1 MKTRN
6 NKAVV
11 VLMTAALLLTSLL
24 PTGCVSRKNKD
35 MVALQSRI
43 EEFIDKFS
51 SGDNNAI
58 EDLVD
63 GRFDYQISSAKNSEL
78 LLKIASKS
86 GIEEYENFEIDR
98 KAGKAKVRAKISY
111 IEIGKFGR
119 DKENRNLTKEEYLE
133 KIDSYKERSTAHFT
147 FNFVLDD
154 GDWLIKD
161 ISAERYEKLFN
172 RPYSLSVQLISKDQA
187 KKACLDVFDK
197 LAKGEFKQQ
206 SFTYNTDELM
216 AFNTWGRTEP
226 VIMDAVTDF
235 AKEYFSF
242 IVSNGLTVEET
253 KNTMQYK
260 VTGYAPSKEAL
271 LSYLASDEYTITTC
285 KATIRAE
292 IAKNDQTR
300 QAVWDAYIA
309 EIYTDLTKQIP
320 NLMGEEYSAILKV
333 NATGDKVSI
342 TVRGSLFNITTD
354 DIFAAPKYDYSKEK
368 ACRKKAIQALYEAG
382 ELTRVQYDK
391 YMSEYRNDGGNDTG
405 RPTPTPTTTD
415 TTSNTTK
422 RNGTGWYPN
431 QAVNVKEE
439 TPDWSNGNLVYG
451 TSDPD
456 KNGISMLYSKEP
468 GWLNTAGYNISDDS
482 ITVMVKHDKK
492 LAKGT
497 ELEFDWDINGST
509 QQYGVPFV
517 VPEDGADEFFF
528 TIPAKLLYSGNTA
541 EFRLWEKGHAHVI
554 AYVKLTKT

>member
-1 MKTRN
+1 MKTRT

-35 MVALQSRI
+35 MVTLQYKI
-43 EEFIDKFS
+43 EEFMDKFA

-63 GRFDYQISSAKNSEL
+63 GRFDYQISSARNSEL
-78 LLKIASKS
+78 LLKFSSKTE
-86 GIEEYENFEIDR
+86 IEEYETFEIDH

-111 IEIGKFGR
+111 IEISNFTR
-119 DKENRNLTKEEYLE
+119 EKENRNLTKEEFIE

-172 RPYSLSVQLISKDQA
+172 RPYNLSVQLINKDQA

-206 SFTYNTDELM
+206 NFTYNTDELM
-216 AFNTWGRTEP
+216 AFNNWGRTEP
-226 VIMDAVTDF
+226 VIMDAVTGF
-235 AKEYFSF
+235 AKAYFSF

-253 KNTMQYK
+253 KTSLQYK
-260 VTGYAPSKEAL
+260 VTGYAPSKEAI
-271 LSYLASDEYTITTC
+271 LSYYASDEYTIAAC

-292 IAKNDQTR
+292 IAKNDQDR

-309 EIYTDLTKQIP
+309 EIYTDMTKQIP
-320 NLMGEEYSAILKV
+320 NLMGEEYSAVLKV

-342 TVRGSLFNITTD
+342 IAKSSLFNITTD

-382 ELTRVQYDK
+382 ELTRAQYDK
-391 YMSEYRNDGGNDTG
+391 YMSEYRNDGRDNAPQQTTVVDTKNGNINWQGADG
-405 RPTPTPTTTD
+405 
-415 TTSNTTK
+415 
-422 RNGTGWYPN
+422 YPN

-439 TPDWSNGNLVYG
+439 VPSWSDGNLIYG
-451 TSDPD
+451 TSTRDSA
-456 KNGISMLYSKEP
+456 GISMHYSKEP
-468 GWLNTAGYNISDDS
+468 GWLDTAGYNVSKDGTAI
-482 ITVMVKHDKK
+482 MLKFDKK
-492 LAKGT
+492 FTKGT
-497 ELEFDWDINGST
+497 KLVFDWTVNGKDYQSNIVYTVTDT
-509 QQYGVPFV
+509 QAESGVFIFALISEMKAGDV
-517 VPEDGADEFFF
+517 V
-528 TIPAKLLYSGNTA
+528 
-541 EFRLWEKGHAHVI
+541 EFRLWEEGHSHVI

>member
-1 MKTRN
+1 MKRRIRT
-6 NKAVV
+6 
-11 VLMTAALLLTSLL
+11 VLLAAALLLTSVFSS
-24 PTGCVSRKNKD
+24 GCVSRKNKD
-35 MVALQSRI
+35 MVTLQYKI
-43 EEFIDKFS
+43 EEFMDKFA

-63 GRFDYQISSAKNSEL
+63 GRFDYQISSARNSEL
-78 LLKIASKS
+78 LLKFSSKTE
-86 GIEEYENFEIDR
+86 IEEYETFEIDR

-111 IEIGKFGR
+111 IEISNFTR
-119 DKENRNLTKEEYLE
+119 EKENRNLTKEEFIE

-172 RPYSLSVQLISKDQA
+172 RPYNLSVQLINKDQA

-206 SFTYNTDELM
+206 NFTYNTEELM
-216 AFNTWGRTEP
+216 AFNNWGRTEP
-226 VIMDAVTDF
+226 VIMDAVTGF
-235 AKEYFSF
+235 AKAYFSF

-253 KNTMQYK
+253 KTSLQYK

-271 LSYLASDEYTITTC
+271 LSYYASDEYTIASC

-292 IAKNDQTR
+292 IAKNDQDR

-309 EIYTDLTKQIP
+309 EIYTDMTKQIP
-320 NLMGEEYSAILKV
+320 NLMGEEYSAVLKV

-342 TVRGSLFNITTD
+342 IAKSSLFNITTD

-382 ELTRVQYDK
+382 ELTRAQYDK
-391 YMSEYRNDGGNDTG
+391 YMSEYRNDGRDNAPQQTTVVDTKNGNINWQGADG
-405 RPTPTPTTTD
+405 
-415 TTSNTTK
+415 
-422 RNGTGWYPN
+422 YPN

-439 TPDWSNGNLVYG
+439 VPSWSDGNLIYG
-451 TSDPD
+451 TSKRDSA
-456 KNGISMLYSKEP
+456 GISMHYSKEP
-468 GWLNTAGYNISDDS
+468 GWLDTAGYNVSKDGTAI
-482 ITVMVKHDKK
+482 MLKFDKK
-492 LAKGT
+492 FTKGT
-497 ELEFDWDINGST
+497 KLVFDWTVNGRDYQEFISLYE
-509 QQYGVPFV
+509 QV
-517 VPEDGADEFFF
+517 VD
-528 TIPAKLLYSGNTA
+528 
-541 EFRLWEKGHAHVI
+541 V
-554 AYVKLTKT
+554 

>member
-1 MKTRN
+1 MKRRIRT
-6 NKAVV
+6 
-11 VLMTAALLLTSLL
+11 VLLAAALLLTSVFSS
-24 PTGCVSRKNKD
+24 GCVSRKNKD
-35 MVALQSRI
+35 MVTLQYKI
-43 EEFIDKFS
+43 EEFMDKFA

-63 GRFDYQISSAKNSEL
+63 GRFDYQISSARNSEL
-78 LLKIASKS
+78 LLKFASKTE
-86 GIEEYENFEIDR
+86 IEEYETFEIDH

-111 IEIGKFGR
+111 IEISNFTR
-119 DKENRNLTKEEYLE
+119 EKENRNLTKEEFIE

-172 RPYSLSVQLISKDQA
+172 RPYNLSVQLINKDQA

-206 SFTYNTDELM
+206 NFTYNTDELM
-216 AFNTWGRTEP
+216 AFNNWGRTEP
-226 VIMDAVTDF
+226 VIMDAVTGF
-235 AKEYFSF
+235 AKAYFSF

-253 KNTMQYK
+253 KTSLQYK
-260 VTGYAPSKEAL
+260 VIGYAPSKEAI
-271 LSYLASDEYTITTC
+271 LSYYASDEYTIASC

-292 IAKNDQTR
+292 IAKNDQDR

-309 EIYTDLTKQIP
+309 EIYTDMTKQIP
-320 NLMGEEYSAILKV
+320 NLMGEEYSAVLKV

-342 TVRGSLFNITTD
+342 IAKSSLFNITTD

-382 ELTRVQYDK
+382 ELTRAQYDK
-391 YMSEYRNDGGNDTG
+391 YMSEYRNDGRDNAPQQTTVVDTKNGNINWQGADG
-405 RPTPTPTTTD
+405 
-415 TTSNTTK
+415 
-422 RNGTGWYPN
+422 YPN

-439 TPDWSNGNLVYG
+439 VPSWSDGNLIYG
-451 TSDPD
+451 TSTRDSA
-456 KNGISMLYSKEP
+456 GISMHYSKEP
-468 GWLNTAGYNISDDS
+468 GWLDTAGYNVSKDGTAI
-482 ITVMVKHDKK
+482 MLKFDKK
-492 LAKGT
+492 FTKGT
-497 ELEFDWDINGST
+497 KLVFDWTVNGKDYQSNIVYTVTDT
-509 QQYGVPFV
+509 QAESGVFIFALISEMKVGDV
-517 VPEDGADEFFF
+517 V
-528 TIPAKLLYSGNTA
+528 
-541 EFRLWEKGHAHVI
+541 EFRLWEEGHSHVI

>member
-1 MKTRN
+1 MKTRT

-11 VLMTAALLLTSLL
+11 VLMTAALLLTSVFSS
-24 PTGCVSRKNKD
+24 GCVSRKNKD
-35 MVALQSRI
+35 MTALQYKI
-43 EEFIDKFS
+43 EEFMDKFA

-63 GRFDYQISSAKNSEL
+63 GRFDYQISSARNSEL
-78 LLKIASKS
+78 LLKFASKTE
-86 GIEEYENFEIDR
+86 IEEYETFEIDR

-111 IEIGKFGR
+111 IEISNFTR
-119 DKENRNLTKEEYLE
+119 EKENRNLTKEEFIE

-172 RPYSLSVQLISKDQA
+172 RPYNLSVQLINKDQA

-206 SFTYNTDELM
+206 NFTYNTDELM
-216 AFNTWGRTEP
+216 AFNNWGRTEP
-226 VIMDAVTDF
+226 VIMDAVTGF
-235 AKEYFSF
+235 AKAYFSF

-253 KNTMQYK
+253 KTSLQYK
-260 VTGYAPSKEAL
+260 VTGYAPSKEAI
-271 LSYLASDEYTITTC
+271 LSYYASDEYTIASC

-292 IAKNDQTR
+292 IAKNDQDR

-309 EIYTDLTKQIP
+309 EIYTDMTKQIP
-320 NLMGEEYSAILKV
+320 NLMGEEYSAVLKV

-342 TVRGSLFNITTD
+342 IAKSSLFNITTD

-382 ELTRVQYDK
+382 ELTRAQYDK
-391 YMSEYRNDGGNDTG
+391 YMSEYRNDGRDNAPQQTTVVDT
-405 RPTPTPTTTD
+405 
-415 TTSNTTK
+415 K
-422 RNGTGWYPN
+422 NGSINWQGADGYPN

-439 TPDWSNGNLVYG
+439 VPSWSDGNLIYG
-451 TSDPD
+451 TSTRDSA
-456 KNGISMLYSKEP
+456 GISMHYSKEP
-468 GWLNTAGYNISDDS
+468 GWLDTAGYNVSKDGTAI
-482 ITVMVKHDKK
+482 MLKFDKK
-492 LAKGT
+492 FTKGT
-497 ELEFDWDINGST
+497 KLVFDWTVNGKDYQSNIVYTVTDT
-509 QQYGVPFV
+509 QAESGVFIFALISEMKVGDV
-517 VPEDGADEFFF
+517 V
-528 TIPAKLLYSGNTA
+528 
-541 EFRLWEKGHAHVI
+541 EFRLWEEGHSHVI

>member
-1 MKTRN
+1 MKTKT

-24 PTGCVSRKNKD
+24 PSGCVSRKNKD
-35 MVALQSRI
+35 MTALQYKI
-43 EEFIDKFS
+43 EEFMDKFA

-63 GRFDYQISSAKNSEL
+63 GRFDYQISSARNSEL
-78 LLKIASKS
+78 LLKFSSKTE
-86 GIEEYENFEIDR
+86 IEEYETFEIDH

-111 IEIGKFGR
+111 IEISNFTR
-119 DKENRNLTKEEYLE
+119 EKENRNLTKEEFIE

-172 RPYSLSVQLISKDQA
+172 RPYNLSVQLINKDQA

-206 SFTYNTDELM
+206 NFTYNTDELM
-216 AFNTWGRTEP
+216 AFNNWGRTEP
-226 VIMDAVTDF
+226 VIMDAVTGF
-235 AKEYFSF
+235 AKAYFSF

-253 KNTMQYK
+253 KTSLQYK
-260 VTGYAPSKEAL
+260 VTGYAPSKEAI
-271 LSYLASDEYTITTC
+271 LSYYASDEYTIASC

-292 IAKNDQTR
+292 IAKNDQDR

-309 EIYTDLTKQIP
+309 EIYTDVTKQIP
-320 NLMGEEYSAILKV
+320 NLMGEEYSAVLKV

-342 TVRGSLFNITTD
+342 SAKSSLFNITTD
-354 DIFAAPKYDYSKEK
+354 DVFAAPKYDYSKEK

-382 ELTRVQYDK
+382 ELTRAQYDK
-391 YMSEYRNDGGNDTG
+391 YMSEYRNDGRDNAPQQTTVVDT
-405 RPTPTPTTTD
+405 
-415 TTSNTTK
+415 K
-422 RNGTGWYPN
+422 NGSINWQGADGYPN

-439 TPDWSNGNLVYG
+439 VPSWSDGNLIYG
-451 TSDPD
+451 TSTRDSA
-456 KNGISMLYSKEP
+456 GISMHYSKEP
-468 GWLNTAGYNISDDS
+468 GWLNTAGYNVSKDGTAI
-482 ITVMVKHDKK
+482 MLKFDKK
-492 LAKGT
+492 FTKGT
-497 ELEFDWDINGST
+497 KLVFDWTVNGKDYQSNIVYTVTDT
-509 QQYGVPFV
+509 QAESGVFIFALISEMKVGDV
-517 VPEDGADEFFF
+517 V
-528 TIPAKLLYSGNTA
+528 
-541 EFRLWEKGHAHVI
+541 EFRLWEEGHSHVI

>member
-1 MKTRN
+1 MKTRT

-11 VLMTAALLLTSLL
+11 VLMTAALLLTSVFSS
-24 PTGCVSRKNKD
+24 GCVSRKNKD
-35 MVALQSRI
+35 MTALQYKI
-43 EEFIDKFS
+43 EEFMDKFA

-63 GRFDYQISSAKNSEL
+63 GRFDYQISSARNSEL
-78 LLKIASKS
+78 LLKFASKTE
-86 GIEEYENFEIDR
+86 IEEYETFEIDR

-111 IEIGKFGR
+111 IEISNFTR
-119 DKENRNLTKEEYLE
+119 EKENRNLTKEEFIE

-172 RPYSLSVQLISKDQA
+172 RPYNLSVQLINKDQA

-206 SFTYNTDELM
+206 NFTYNTDELM
-216 AFNTWGRTEP
+216 AFNNWGRTEP
-226 VIMDAVTDF
+226 VIMDAVTGF
-235 AKEYFSF
+235 AKAYFSF

-253 KNTMQYK
+253 KTSLQYK
-260 VTGYAPSKEAL
+260 VTGYAPSKEAI
-271 LSYLASDEYTITTC
+271 LSYYASDEYTIASC

-292 IAKNDQTR
+292 IAKNDQDR

-309 EIYTDLTKQIP
+309 EIYTDMTKQIP
-320 NLMGEEYSAILKV
+320 NLMGEEYSAVLKV

-342 TVRGSLFNITTD
+342 IAKSSLFNITTD

-382 ELTRVQYDK
+382 ELTRAQYDK
-391 YMSEYRNDGGNDTG
+391 YMSEFRNDGRDNAPQQTTVVDT
-405 RPTPTPTTTD
+405 
-415 TTSNTTK
+415 K
-422 RNGTGWYPN
+422 NGSINWQGADGYPN

-439 TPDWSNGNLVYG
+439 VPSWSDGNLIYG
-451 TSDPD
+451 TSTRDSA
-456 KNGISMLYSKEP
+456 GISMHYSKEP
-468 GWLNTAGYNISDDS
+468 GWLDTAGYNVSKDGTAI
-482 ITVMVKHDKK
+482 MLKFDKK
-492 LAKGT
+492 FTKGT
-497 ELEFDWDINGST
+497 KLVFDWTVNGKDYQSNIVYTVTDT
-509 QQYGVPFV
+509 QAESGVFIFALISEMKVGDV
-517 VPEDGADEFFF
+517 V
-528 TIPAKLLYSGNTA
+528 
-541 EFRLWEKGHAHVI
+541 EFRLWEEGHSHVI